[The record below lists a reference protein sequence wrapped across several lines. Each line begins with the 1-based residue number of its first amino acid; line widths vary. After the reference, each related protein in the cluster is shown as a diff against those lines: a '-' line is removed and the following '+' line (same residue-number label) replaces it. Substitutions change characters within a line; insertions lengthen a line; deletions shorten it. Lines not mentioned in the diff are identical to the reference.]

1 MVATPPAR
9 LPGFAATLVLGLGLG
24 WLAANYRNPVAH
36 AWSGGADRVGDY
48 AVTTAPVSLD
58 YNERTKIQAPQDALF
73 FLDYRAARLLMTIPN
88 YKQSNQGTQVLD
100 GFAERDLA
108 ADFKLG
114 DASPKPHFV
123 MTAGSLG
130 AKGAGW
136 SPLFVFETV
145 SRQVAAYRVQPLA
158 VGTRSQP
165 KFELLEVKSFA
176 PADGLPVLPES
187 GLGGSSGG

>member
-1 MVATPPAR
+1 MSVPQPAR
-9 LPGFAATLVLGLGLG
+9 LPGFAATLLLGLTLG
-24 WLAANYRNPVAH
+24 WVAANYRHPAVH

-48 AVTTAPVSLD
+48 AVTTAPISLD

-73 FLDYRAARLLMTIPN
+73 FLDYRAARLVMSIPN
-88 YKQSNQGTQVLD
+88 FRQSVAGTQIID
-100 GFAERDLA
+100 GFAERDLV
-108 ADFKLG
+108 ADFKL
-114 DASPKPHFV
+114 AESAPKPHFV

-145 SRQVAAYRVQPLA
+145 SRQVAVYRGQPMT

-165 KFELLEVKSFA
+165 KFDLLEVRSFA
-176 PADGLPVLPES
+176 PNESLPNLPDAP
-187 GLGGSSGG
+187 